1 MTAIVY
7 HMHDKAQGYII
18 KKSLNHLGLRDFSQC
33 KEVFL
38 WSLDQ
43 DFPVPFPAF
52 GMFDES
58 HNCGYAVL
66 YQWKGKELNS
76 TNKKYA

>member
-1 MTAIVY
+1 MQEKLEKGIFHIVR
-7 HMHDKAQGYII
+7 K
-18 KKSLNHLGLRDFSQC
+18 F
-33 KEVFL
+33 FL

-43 DFPVPFPAF
+43 NFPVPFPSF